1 VGRIPPTTRIFIL
14 DDHAVVRD
22 GVRLICEEEP
32 DLEYAGGAAD
42 LDEALRAIDDLL
54 PDVVLVDLHLPRGS
68 GVDLIRELRR
78 TRPGIRS
85 IVLTVDRDDHLVAD
99 ALEQGATAWL
109 TKDLDPQSMVETIR
123 KAALEESPQAP
134 RAATPTPRP
143 RPDPLLTPREAQVL
157 RLIARG
163 RSNREIAT
171 ALSVAERTVG
181 SHLSSIYRK
190 LGVPNRMLAARY
202 ALRKGLSDAEPE
214 HPPPGD

>member
-1 VGRIPPTTRIFIL
+1 MGRIPPTTRIFIL

-134 RAATPTPRP
+134 RAATPTPGP